1 MRSLSRFFRWWALL
15 TKRLLRRP
23 GYLAVLLLVPLFA
36 LSLSFFTREDSG
48 AVTVALVL
56 ADPDDPVAAA
66 AAERLQAGES
76 VLRCRIVQS
85 EEEARELV
93 REGRVDAAW
102 LLDQDL
108 AAKLR
113 DYVRYGRGGCI
124 TVVEREENVFLRVS
138 REKLFGSVYPEL
150 SFTLFQSFAENELG
164 LEDLTEAEL
173 RDYYN
178 SDFTAQELLRFT
190 YLDGTEAETSGS
202 YLTAPLRGI
211 LALLLLLG
219 AMASGLYCYGDE
231 RAESFVWLAGWKRA
245 LLPLLSH
252 LIAMLPAALA
262 VLGALALSDSWLG
275 LGRETLLLL
284 CYLPCCAVFCEILR
298 LLCPR
303 EEQFGALIPIL
314 TLAIRVF
321 CPVLLSLR
329 WGLPVRT
336 LLPAGHYLSA
346 ALGSGSPVGMLGYL
360 GVLALLYVPCVLLRR
375 R

>member
-36 LSLSFFTREDSG
+36 LGLSLLSQEDSG
-48 AVTVALVL
+48 AVTVALYL
-56 ADPDDPVAAA
+56 ADPEDPVAAA
-66 AAERLQAGES
+66 TAARLETGES
-76 VLRCRIVQS
+76 VLRCERVFS
-85 EEEARELV
+85 EEEARARV
-93 REGRVDAAW
+93 RSGRADAAW
-102 LLDQDL
+102 LLDRDL
-108 AAKLR
+108 TAKLR
-113 DYVRYGRGGCI
+113 DYVRYSRGGCI

-164 LEDLTEAEL
+164 LGELTESEL
-173 RDYYN
+173 RTYYN
-178 SDFTAQELLRFT
+178 SGFTAQELLRFR
-190 YLDGTEAETSGS
+190 YLDGTEVETSGS

-219 AMASGLYCYGDE
+219 AMASGMYCYGDE

-245 LLPLLSH
+245 LLPVFSH

-262 VLGALALSDSWLG
+262 VLGALALSDAWLG

-284 CYLPCCAVFCEILR
+284 CYLPGCALFCEILR
-298 LLCPR
+298 LFCPR

-314 TLAIRVF
+314 TLAILVF
-321 CPVLLSLR
+321 CPVFLSLR
-329 WGLPVRT
+329 WALPVRA
-336 LLPAGHYLSA
+336 LLPTGQYLTA
-346 ALGSGSPVGMLGYL
+346 ALGAGSPGGMLGYL

>member
-1 MRSLSRFFRWWALL
+1 MRSLLRFFRWWALL

-36 LSLSFFTREDSG
+36 LSLSLFSRQDSG

-56 ADPDDPVAAA
+56 ADPEDPVAAA
-66 AAERLQAGES
+66 TAERLEAGES
-76 VLRCRIVQS
+76 VLRCERVSS
-85 EEEARELV
+85 EEEARARV
-93 REGRVDAAW
+93 RSGKADAAW
-102 LLDQDL
+102 LLDGDL
-108 AAKLR
+108 TAKLR

-150 SFTLFQSFAENELG
+150 SFVLFQSFAENELG
-164 LEDLTEAEL
+164 LGKLTEAEL
-173 RDYYN
+173 RDYYD
-178 SDFTAQELLRFT
+178 SGFTARELLRFT
-190 YLDGTEAETSGS
+190 YLDGTEAESSGS

-219 AMASGLYCYGDE
+219 AVASGLYCYGDE
-231 RAESFVWLAGWKRA
+231 RAESFVWLPGWKRS
-245 LLPLLSH
+245 LLPVLSH

-275 LGRETLLLL
+275 LGRESLLLL
-284 CYLPCCAVFCEILR
+284 CYLPCCALFCEILR
-298 LLCPR
+298 LFCPR

-314 TLAIRVF
+314 SLAILVF
-321 CPVLLSLR
+321 CPVFLSLR
-329 WGLPVRT
+329 WALPVRT
-336 LLPAGHYLSA
+336 LLPTGHYLSA
-346 ALGSGSPVGMLGYL
+346 ALGAGSPVGMLEYL
-360 GVLALLYVPCVLLRR
+360 AALALLYVPCVLLRR

>member
-1 MRSLSRFFRWWALL
+1 MRSLLRFFRWWALL

-23 GYLAVLLLVPLFA
+23 GYLAVLLLIPLFA

-66 AAERLQAGES
+66 TARRLQAGES
-76 VLRCRIVQS
+76 VLRCEPVSS

-93 REGRVDAAW
+93 RRGKADAAW
-102 LLDQDL
+102 LLDEDL
-108 AAKLR
+108 TAKLR
-113 DYVRYGRGGCI
+113 GYVRYGRGGCI

-150 SFTLFQSFAENELG
+150 SFLLFQSFAENELG
-164 LEDLTEAEL
+164 LSDLTEAEL
-173 RDYYN
+173 RGYY
-178 SDFTAQELLRFT
+178 SSGFSAQELLRFT
-190 YLDGTEAETSGS
+190 YLDGTEVEASGS

-231 RAESFVWLAGWKRA
+231 RAECFVWLPGWKRA
-245 LLPLLSH
+245 LLPVLSH

-275 LGRETLLLL
+275 LGREALLLL
-284 CYLPCCAVFCEILR
+284 FYLPGCAVFCEILR
-298 LLCPR
+298 LFCPR
-303 EEQFGALIPIL
+303 EEQFGALIPVL
-314 TLAIRVF
+314 ALAILVF
-321 CPVLLSLR
+321 CPVFFSLR
-329 WGLPVRT
+329 WGLPVRS

-346 ALGSGSPVGMLGYL
+346 ALGAGSPKGMLGYL
-360 GVLALLYVPCVLLRR
+360 GALVLLYVPCLLLRR
-375 R
+375 S

>member
-36 LSLSFFTREDSG
+36 LGLALFSRQDSG
-48 AVTVALVL
+48 VVTVALYL
-56 ADPDDPVAAA
+56 ADPEDPVAAA
-66 AAERLQAGES
+66 AAARLQTGES
-76 VLRCRIVQS
+76 VLRCERVSS
-85 EEEARELV
+85 EEEARA
-93 REGRVDAAW
+93 RVQSGEADAAW
-102 LLDQDL
+102 LLEKEL
-108 AAKLR
+108 AARLR
-113 DYVRYGRGGCI
+113 DYVRFGRGGCI
-124 TVVEREENVFLRVS
+124 TVVEREENVFLRLS

-150 SFTLFQSFAENELG
+150 SFILFQSFVENELG
-164 LEDLTEAEL
+164 LTDLTEAEL

-178 SDFTAQELLRFT
+178 SEFTAQELLRFT
-190 YLDGTEAETSGS
+190 YLDGTETETSGS

-245 LLPLLSH
+245 LMPVFSH

-275 LGRETLLLL
+275 LGREALLLL
-284 CYLPCCAVFCEILR
+284 CYLPGCALFCEILR

-314 TLAIRVF
+314 ILAILVF
-321 CPVLLSLR
+321 CPVFLSLR
-329 WGLPVRT
+329 WGLPIRT
-336 LLPAGHYLSA
+336 LLPTEHYLTA
-346 ALGSGSPVGMLGYL
+346 ALGAGSPKGMLEYVGA
-360 GVLALLYVPCVLLRR
+360 LALVYVPFGLLRR

>member
-1 MRSLSRFFRWWALL
+1 MRSLKGFFRWWALL

-36 LSLSFFTREDSG
+36 LGLSLFAREDSG
-48 AVTVALVL
+48 AVTVALYL
-56 ADPDDPVAAA
+56 ADPEDPVAAA
-66 AAERLQAGES
+66 TAQRLQTGES
-76 VLRCRIVQS
+76 VLRCIPAAA

-93 REGRVDAAW
+93 RTGKADAAW
-102 LLDQDL
+102 LLEKDL

-124 TVVEREENVFLRVS
+124 TVVEREENVFLRIS
-138 REKLFGSVYPEL
+138 REKLFGSVYPDL
-150 SFTLFQSFAENELG
+150 SFLLFQSFAENELG
-164 LEDLTEAEL
+164 LENLTETEL
-173 RDYYN
+173 RAYYS

-231 RAESFVWLAGWKRA
+231 RAESFVWLPGWKRA
-245 LLPLLSH
+245 LLPVLSH

-262 VLGALALSDSWLG
+262 VLGALALSDAWLG
-275 LGRETLLLL
+275 LGREALLLL
-284 CYLPCCAVFCEILR
+284 CYLPGCALFCEILR
-298 LLCPR
+298 LFCPR
-303 EEQFGALIPIL
+303 EEQFGTLIPIL
-314 TLAIRVF
+314 TLAILVF
-321 CPVLLSLR
+321 CPVFLSLR
-329 WGLPVRT
+329 FGLPVRR
-336 LLPAGHYLSA
+336 LLPTGHYLAA
-346 ALGSGSPVGMLGYL
+346 ALGSGSPGGMLGYL
-360 GVLALLYVPCVLLRR
+360 GVLALLYVPCALLRR